1 MNEGVRMKEK
11 SIKILNCILAFLFN
25 LCHFKEFPI
34 SSLKFSNLGLCLCI
48 WFAGFYLIMP
58 IFEVFMFL
66 YFVSVFSLPGL
77 YLPMGLV
84 MSLALCL
91 KVSLKII

>member
-1 MNEGVRMKEK
+1 
-11 SIKILNCILAFLFN
+11 
-25 LCHFKEFPI
+25 
-34 SSLKFSNLGLCLCI
+34 
-48 WFAGFYLIMP
+48 MP